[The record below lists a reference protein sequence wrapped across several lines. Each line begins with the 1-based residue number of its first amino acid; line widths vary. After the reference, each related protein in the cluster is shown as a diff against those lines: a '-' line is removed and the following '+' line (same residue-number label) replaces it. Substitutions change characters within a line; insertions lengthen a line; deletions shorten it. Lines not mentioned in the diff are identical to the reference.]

1 MIVERSRDIHQLL
14 TEHLGAAGATFGG
27 DYDIPLRLVA
37 GNDALR
43 AEVLGQDW

>member
-37 GNDALR
+37 ADAALQAR
-43 AEVLGQDW
+43 LFG